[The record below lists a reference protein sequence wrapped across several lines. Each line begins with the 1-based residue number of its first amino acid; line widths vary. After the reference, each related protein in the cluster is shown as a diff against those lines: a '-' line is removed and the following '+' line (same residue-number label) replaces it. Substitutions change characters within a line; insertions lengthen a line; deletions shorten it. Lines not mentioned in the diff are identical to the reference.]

1 MAALQESVDKA
12 KASRGED
19 TGTDA
24 QVHEMPA
31 KKTTAK
37 TSAKKTAAKQ
47 STTAE
52 KTVGKK
58 ATAKKAAARKPRG
71 SA

>member
-1 MAALQESVDKA
+1 MTDGAIVP
-12 KASRGED
+12 RGED

-24 QVHEMPA
+24 QVHEMPTKRKTAKAPA
-31 KKTTAK
+31 KKTTEGK
-37 TSAKKTAAKQ
+37 
-47 STTAE
+47 

-58 ATAKKAAARKPRG
+58 TSAKKAAARKPRR